1 MMNYKEKE
9 HMVGIFN
16 WYGIPH
22 TIEKRIKAIKKAGF
36 DSTSMWIDEEGY
48 LEIDPDSIPQLIRDN
63 GLFLEYAHAPYSR
76 INTLWDSGKARD
88 MEEELRK
95 HIDYCARHQIP
106 ILVIHLTKGFR
117 VKEANECGIGVLK
130 SIVRYAKDKNVSIA
144 AENTKQNRVLEAV
157 FESIEDRT
165 LGLCFD
171 TSHDNLHGDPKLS
184 LLERYRDRVLCFH
197 ISDNDGLV
205 DDHWIPHQGKVDWE
219 AFIKM
224 VPKEYKGVLNLEVL
238 PKQKGMNEETFLRE
252 AYTAIREIERKI
264 RHI

>member
-1 MMNYKEKE
+1 
-9 HMVGIFN
+9 MVGIFN

-36 DSTSMWIDEEGY
+36 DSTSMWIDEDGQWET
-48 LEIDPDSIPQLIRDN
+48 DPDAIPQLIRDN

-76 INTLWDSGKARD
+76 INTLWDSGKAHD
-88 MEEELRK
+88 MEGELRK
-95 HIDYCARHQIP
+95 HIDYCSRHRIP

-117 VKEANECGIGVLK
+117 VKEANECGLAVLRN
-130 SIVRYAKDKNVSIA
+130 IVSYAKDRNVLIA
-144 AENTKQNRVLEAV
+144 AENTKQNRVLETV

-171 TSHDNLHGDPKLS
+171 TSHDNLHGDPKFG

-205 DDHWIPHQGKVDWE
+205 DDHWIPHRGKVDWD
-219 AFIKM
+219 AFVTM
-224 VPKEYKGVLNLEVL
+224 VPEEYNGILNMEVL
-238 PKQKGMNEETFLRE
+238 PKEKGMAEEAFLQE
-252 AYTAIREIERKI
+252 AYTVIREIEGKI
-264 RHI
+264 RHNRTAADRGA